1 MFRSFVY
8 LDQEALANY
17 SLQLGMSPGFR
28 VKTVDGSLGASV
40 AGLSANVSVAAES
53 SSPGIN
59 PIRAYDEFEKKLG
72 DCEGV
77 EYFDFLA
84 EEGYDAWTLLPMS
97 LFRFPGL
104 ARVPEGFDM
113 LDTMRKLMPF
123 MSKAGLIDAEPG
135 DANTEF
141 AMEMLNQNQG
151 AVPIVI
157 DGLDIPVSS
166 KLKTEWLKGADPM
179 VLEEIEDDEAIFLC
193 KVVAHARGDQVAVF
207 DPLRDFM
214 KMNRALRRG
223 VKRTEGLEVV
233 YEKGPVIRAEVV
245 AIYH

>member
-77 EYFDFLA
+77 EYFDFLN
-84 EEGYDAWTLLPMS
+84 EEYDSQTLPLMG
-97 LFRFPGL
+97 LFRFAGY
-104 ARVPEGFDM
+104 ARVPDGFD
-113 LDTMRKLMPF
+113 LFDTMRKFMPF
-123 MSKAGLIDAEPG
+123 MSKTGLIDLEQG
-135 DANTEF
+135 DPNTEL
-141 AMEMLNQNQG
+141 AMEMLTNNQG
-151 AVPIVI
+151 AIPIVI
-157 DGLDIPVSS
+157 DGLDTLVTS
-166 KLKTEWLKGADPM
+166 KLKTKWLEGGDSM

-193 KVVAHARGDQVAVF
+193 KVVAHARGDQVPVF
-207 DPLRDFM
+207 DPLKDFM
-214 KMNRALRRG
+214 RVNRAMRRTT
-223 VKRTEGLEVV
+223 KRSEGLEIV